1 MQDYATSLLFII
13 NHTLHLV
20 MKVSSK
26 CAYQR
31 QLIKENIFSAV
42 FWAPR
47 HRALREPQK
56 SWKDFFETIKNFRSY
71 NSAAPP
77 RGNLPERP

>member
-13 NHTLHLV
+13 KHTLHLV

-31 QLIKENIFSAV
+31 QVIKENIFSAV
-42 FWAPR
+42 FLGP
-47 HRALREPQK
+47 
-56 SWKDFFETIKNFRSY
+56 
-71 NSAAPP
+71 AAP
-77 RGNLPERP
+77 GFEGAAKELERFF